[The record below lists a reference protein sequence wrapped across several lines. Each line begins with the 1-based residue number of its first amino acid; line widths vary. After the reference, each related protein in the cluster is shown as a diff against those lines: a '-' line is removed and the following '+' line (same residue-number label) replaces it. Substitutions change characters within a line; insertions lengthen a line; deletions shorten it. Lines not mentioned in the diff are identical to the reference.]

1 MYIVFAVYPHHSR
14 LPIQTPTESQ
24 HPIPAGQHQVLH
36 DVARNLRVD
45 ESGSQPNQG
54 LQMQDTPSSALGRAC
69 PVQGPFEIQAPPSH
83 HWFTRRGQPS
93 CRARRAIRS
102 SSLGP
107 DSLQPPTT
115 NTAETPRVWLT
126 SPAEP
131 ARKGLCQSAAS
142 LWTAR
147 GGIAKGWDTSW
158 PWPRPVFSGG
168 WTRSR
173 SGIGSRWPIV
183 SVARLSETGFGTDLS
198 SQPCDL
204 QRLVHARSRPRPWS
218 RQFRG
223 LDQSLGIPAS
233 RTVGPEWL
241 TTTSVG
247 GA

>member
-1 MYIVFAVYPHHSR
+1 
-14 LPIQTPTESQ
+14 
-24 HPIPAGQHQVLH
+24 
-36 DVARNLRVD
+36 
-45 ESGSQPNQG
+45 
-54 LQMQDTPSSALGRAC
+54 MQDTPSSALGRAC

-115 NTAETPRVWLT
+115 NRAETPRVWLT
-126 SPAEP
+126 SSAEP

-147 GGIAKGWDTSW
+147 GGHRQGLGHVVAMAASCLFGRVDTFQIRDWISLAD
-158 PWPRPVFSGG
+158 RV
-168 WTRSR
+168 R
-173 SGIGSRWPIV
+173 GSFIQD
-183 SVARLSETGFGTDLS
+183 GFGTDLS

-204 QRLVHARSRPRPWS
+204 RRLVHARSRPRPWS
-218 RQFRG
+218 RQFRC